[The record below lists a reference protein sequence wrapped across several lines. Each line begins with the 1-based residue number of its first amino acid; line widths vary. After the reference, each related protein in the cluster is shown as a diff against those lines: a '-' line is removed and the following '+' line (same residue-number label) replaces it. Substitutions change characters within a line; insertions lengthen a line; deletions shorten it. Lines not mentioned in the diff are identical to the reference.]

1 MQLAAFTFPS
11 TAQLAA
17 NLEKYLR
24 DAAQTRALVAPVTP
38 GGGPDAV
45 APPTFKSATDP
56 AISTQQVIDAAPAL
70 ALLDPGVYAGPL
82 DLLLSFALPI
92 LGFLS
97 SPGAIILFAP
107 IFGLIFLS
115 PIIVPVLFVVR
126 LISGLAGGLA
136 PCRWPRRRHLR
147 LLLT

>member
-1 MQLAAFTFPS
+1 MELTALTFPS

-24 DAAQTRALVAPVTP
+24 DAAQTRALVASVIP

-45 APPTFKSATDP
+45 APPTFKSGTDP

-92 LGFLS
+92 LGLLS
-97 SPGAIILFAP
+97 SPGALILLRQF
-107 IFGLIFLS
+107 
-115 PIIVPVLFVVR
+115 
-126 LISGLAGGLA
+126 SGSFS
-136 PCRWPRRRHLR
+136 
-147 LLLT
+147 